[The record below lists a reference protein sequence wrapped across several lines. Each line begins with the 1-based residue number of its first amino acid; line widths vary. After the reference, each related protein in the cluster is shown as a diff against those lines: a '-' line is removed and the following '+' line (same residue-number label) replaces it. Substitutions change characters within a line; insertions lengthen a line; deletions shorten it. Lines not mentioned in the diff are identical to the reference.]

1 MSAGFARGGRER
13 PLTRGPF
20 LARALRP
27 LPVIEAD
34 QLTRRFGART
44 AVDALTF
51 AVPRAQVV
59 GFLGPNGA
67 GKSTTLKMLAGF
79 LPPTSGTAR
88 IGGKDVV
95 EDGLEARRLIGY
107 MPESYPVHPEMRV
120 EEFLHFRA
128 EIKGVRRERKRAVA
142 RAMELA
148 DISDVAKRLVGELSK
163 GYKQRVGLADAV
175 VASPPLL
182 ILDEPTEG
190 LDPNQ
195 ILRFREVIKGLGKEH
210 TIFLSTHILSEVE
223 AVCSHVVIIHEG
235 RIATTGALD
244 AVRTALRGTD
254 RVVALAVSVKEGERE
269 RWASD
274 PTAAGKGALAAVAD
288 CAASNVTY
296 DDGVARFE
304 LTVPVEGSAVESAV
318 AACVAAG
325 LGVREVT
332 PRAHSLEDVFHALTK
347 RDVKDDKAAKE
358 GGAS

>member
-1 MSAGFARGGRER
+1 MAPIDPTPAFWLE
-13 PLTRGPF
+13 
-20 LARALRP
+20 ALLR
-27 LPVIEAD
+27 PVIEAD

-51 AVPRAQVV
+51 AVPRAQIV

-128 EIKGVRRERKRAVA
+128 EIKGVRRDRKKAVA

-148 DISDVAKRLVGELSK
+148 DIGDVARRLVGELSK

-235 RIATTGALD
+235 RIARTGALD
-244 AVRTALRGTD
+244 AVRAELHGADRTVSFVASLPERLGAVWRASPGAPTEALSRALEGSSA
-254 RVVALAVSVKEGERE
+254 RVSSVTVEEAVVRFELVVPVDEPQAVE
-269 RWASD
+269 
-274 PTAAGKGALAAVAD
+274 AAVA
-288 CAASNVTY
+288 ALV
-296 DDGVARFE
+296 RE
-304 LTVPVEGSAVESAV
+304 
-318 AACVAAG
+318 G

-332 PRAHSLEDVFHALTK
+332 PKGRSLEDVFHALTK
-347 RDVKDDKAAKE
+347 REVKAE
-358 GGAS
+358 ASS

>member
-1 MSAGFARGGRER
+1 
-13 PLTRGPF
+13 
-20 LARALRP
+20 
-27 LPVIEAD
+27 VIEAD

-51 AVPRAQVV
+51 SVPRTQIV

-67 GKSTTLKMLAGF
+67 GKSTTLKMLSGF

-120 EEFLHFRA
+120 DEFLHFRA
-128 EIKGVRRERKRAVA
+128 EIKGVRRDRKKAVA

-195 ILRFREVIKGLGKEH
+195 IQRFRDMLKSLAAEH
-210 TIFLSTHILSEVE
+210 TILLSTHIMQEVE
-223 AVCSHVVIIHEG
+223 AVCERVVIIHKG
-235 RIATTGALD
+235 RIAADGPLEEVRAQLTGGERDLVLKLHPREHAAAWRDDPAAAAKALVEPVTGVSFREAVMD
-244 AVRTALRGTD
+244 GDLADVTVRTAD
-254 RVVALAVSVKEGERE
+254 QDASIEAL
-269 RWASD
+269 
-274 PTAAGKGALAAVAD
+274 
-288 CAASNVTY
+288 
-296 DDGVARFE
+296 VAR
-304 LTVPVEGSAVESAV
+304 
-318 AACVAAG
+318 CVQGG
-325 LGVREVT
+325 LGVRALS
-332 PRAHSLEDVFHALTK
+332 PRGGSLERVFQALTG
-347 RDVKDDKAAKE
+347 AE
-358 GGAS
+358 GDA